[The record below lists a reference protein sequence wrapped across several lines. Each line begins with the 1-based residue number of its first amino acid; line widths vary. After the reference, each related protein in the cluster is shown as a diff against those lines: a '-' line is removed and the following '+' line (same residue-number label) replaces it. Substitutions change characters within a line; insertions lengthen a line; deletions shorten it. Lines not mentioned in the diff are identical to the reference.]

1 LFTPLIF
8 ALSVIAVVYT
18 SLVAFRQTDIK
29 KLIAYSSVAHMGF
42 VTMGIFSG
50 NSIGVQGAIF
60 QMLSHGVI
68 SGALFLC
75 VGVIYDR
82 MHTREIA
89 FYGGLVNRMPW
100 YAAVFMLF
108 TMGNVGLPGT
118 SGFVGEILTMAGT
131 YHVSTWT
138 VIVAAI
144 GVILS
149 PVYALTVYRRVV
161 FGQITNPKLAGIVDL
176 ENREILIFAPLVI
189 GTLILGLQ
197 PNLVFNLTASSVDAL
212 TAAYHAAIGH

>member
-1 LFTPLIF
+1 
-8 ALSVIAVVYT
+8 
-18 SLVAFRQTDIK
+18 
-29 KLIAYSSVAHMGF
+29 
-42 VTMGIFSG
+42 
-50 NSIGVQGAIF
+50 
-60 QMLSHGVI
+60 VI

-118 SGFVGEILTMAGT
+118 SGFVGEILSMTGAYGA
-131 YHVSTWT
+131 STWT
-138 VIVAAI
+138 AILAAT

-149 PVYALTVYRRVV
+149 AVYMLTVYRRVV
-161 FGQITNPKLAGIVDL
+161 FGEITNPKLAGIADL
-176 ENREILIFAPLVI
+176 EWREVVIFAPLMVA
-189 GTLILGLQ
+189 TLIMGVV
-197 PNLVFNLTASSVDAL
+197 PHVVFDFTQASAEHL
-212 TAAYHAAIGH
+212 TAAYRAAIGG

>member
-1 LFTPLIF
+1 M
-8 ALSVIAVVYT
+8 
-18 SLVAFRQTDIK
+18 K

-50 NSIGVQGAIF
+50 NAAGEQGAIF

-75 VGVIYDR
+75 VGVVYDR

-118 SGFVGEILTMAGT
+118 SGFVGEILTMTGT
-131 YHVSTWT
+131 YGVSTWT
-138 VIVAAI
+138 AIVAAT

-149 PVYALTVYRRVV
+149 AVYALTLYRRVI
-161 FGQITNPKLAGIVDL
+161 FGQMTNPALESITDL
-176 ENREILIFAPLVI
+176 DWREVAIFAPLI
-189 GTLILGLQ
+189 AATLYLGVYPAAVFDLTQ
-197 PNLVFNLTASSVDAL
+197 ASVDNLVTV
-212 TAAYHAAIGH
+212 YQAAIGG